1 MFEVESCVCGF
12 HVNKE
17 LWTPY
22 VGENLRCIRE
32 SGNRDD
38 PFAVAV
44 KHGND
49 TVGHLPRKVSCIC
62 SLFLRY
68 GRSISCTVM
77 GDKRRGTDL
86 PQGPQRFED
95 KGRIRFI
102 EIEGK
107 QAPSDEIVAS
117 RNDDKDRAQVSGK
130 SVGKSQQ
137 EQLKFKQ
144 KLQRRSQ
151 ARKRLTLF
159 YDNLAA
165 IQGYGSEGE

>member
-1 MFEVESCVCGF
+1 
-12 HVNKE
+12 
-17 LWTPY
+17 
-22 VGENLRCIRE
+22 
-32 SGNRDD
+32 
-38 PFAVAV
+38 
-44 KHGND
+44 
-49 TVGHLPRKVSCIC
+49 
-62 SLFLRY
+62 
-68 GRSISCTVM
+68 M